1 MKKLFISADIE
12 GTCGIARW
20 KETDLEDSYFRTQ
33 MTKEVDSVCR
43 AAKENGFDNVLIKD
57 AHDYAVN
64 LYPDKLTQTEGVEI
78 IRNWTGDPYVMV
90 SGIDETFTAAAFTG
104 YHSPAFSSGS
114 PLAHTM
120 STSLQFIKINGEFA
134 SEFMINAYSCAYK
147 GVPTVLVT
155 GDEHLCS
162 LAKRLIPAI
171 TAVPVCFGTGGATR
185 APLPEIACGLI
196 YNAAKE
202 ALLKDPLSCLPRLP
216 ERFTVDVQYKKQ
228 ESANHYAFFPGAK
241 LADPYTVRY
250 ECGDWYDALVFML
263 FCA

>member
-1 MKKLFISADIE
+1 MKKLFVSADIE

-20 KETDLEDSYFRTQ
+20 KETDLEDAYFRTQ

-43 AAKENGFDNVLIKD
+43 AAADCGYGSVLIKD
-57 AHDYAVN
+57 APDHAVN
-64 LYPDKLTQTEGVEI
+64 LYPDKLTQSEGVEI
-78 IRNWTGDPYVMV
+78 LRNWTGDPFVMV

-155 GDEHLCS
+155 GDDHICS
-162 LAKRLIPAI
+162 LAKRLIPEI
-171 TAVPVCFGTGGATR
+171 TAVPVCFGAGGAMR
-185 APLPEIACGLI
+185 APLPEIACELI
-196 YNAAKE
+196 HKGAKE
-202 ALLKDPLSCLPRLP
+202 ALGKDVSRCLPALP
-216 ERFTVDVQYKKQ
+216 ERFTVDIQYKKQ
-228 ESANHYAFFPGAK
+228 ESAYSYSFFPGAK
-241 LADPYTVRY
+241 LADPYTVRF
-250 ECGDWYDALVFML
+250 ECGDWYDALVFLL